1 MVAIGIPDLPLVS
14 GHPVLDLVN
23 TVEPRTSGP
32 PERDHLA
39 RPADLLAWARRAG
52 VVDDPEADA
61 VAGTWAD
68 DPAAADRSLRAAFE
82 IRESAYAVLAA
93 ALAAEPHDITAIG
106 TGAEGARPGIAW
118 VDTTPRIGVAGA
130 EEAGGRID
138 MAWGDGDPSYHVD
151 RVSGPAARLA
161 GHWSAAVGRARLDPG
176 TGVPIRVSVGTRA
189 DSLVVDRLAYS
200 AVELLST
207 VDLRHLRACPIDDGG
222 CGWLF
227 LDRSRNGS
235 RRWCAMGDCGA
246 QAKAR
251 RLTARRRAA
260 RVSAKD

>member
-1 MVAIGIPDLPLVS
+1 MVAVGIPDLPLVS

-23 TVEPRTSGP
+23 TVEPRAPGP

-39 RPADLLAWARRAG
+39 RPADLLAWARRTG
-52 VVDDPEADA
+52 VVDGPEADA

-68 DPAAADRSLRAAFE
+68 DPVAADRSLRAAVDV
-82 IRESAYAVLAA
+82 RESAYAVLTT
-93 ALAAEPHDITAIG
+93 ALAAEPPDVTAFG
-106 TGAEGARPGIAW
+106 AGAEGA
-118 VDTTPRIGVAGA
+118 
-130 EEAGGRID
+130 
-138 MAWGDGDPSYHVD
+138 
-151 RVSGPAARLA
+151 AARLA
-161 GHWSAAVGRARLDPG
+161 GHWSAAVGRARLDPDPNA
-176 TGVPIRVSVGTRA
+176 PIRITVGTSA
-189 DSLVVDRLAYS
+189 DTLVVDRLAYA
-200 AVELLST
+200 AVALLST
-207 VDLRHLRACPIDDGG
+207 VDLRHLRACPPDDGG

-260 RVSAKD
+260 RRRAERVSGKD

>member
-23 TVEPRTSGP
+23 TVEPRSPGP

-52 VVDDPEADA
+52 VVDDAEADA
-61 VAGTWAD
+61 IAGTWAG
-68 DPAAADRSLRAAFE
+68 DPAAADRALRAAVE
-82 IRESAYAVLAA
+82 IRESTYAVLTA
-93 ALAAEPHDITAIG
+93 ALAAEPHDVTAIG
-106 TGAEGARPGIAW
+106 RDAKG
-118 VDTTPRIGVAGA
+118 
-130 EEAGGRID
+130 
-138 MAWGDGDPSYHVD
+138 
-151 RVSGPAARLA
+151 ARLA
-161 GHWSAAVGRARLDPG
+161 GHWAAAVGRARLDPG
-176 TGVPIRVSVGTRA
+176 ATSPIRVTVGTEV

-200 AVELLST
+200 AVDLLST
-207 VDLRHLRACPIDDGG
+207 VDLRHLRACPLDDGG

-246 QAKAR
+246 RAKSR

-260 RVSAKD
+260 RGSGKD

>member
-1 MVAIGIPDLPLVS
+1 VVAVGIPDLPLVS

-23 TVEPRTSGP
+23 TVEPRSPGP

-52 VVDDPEADA
+52 VVDGREADA

-68 DPAAADRSLRAAFE
+68 DPAGAERSLRAAVE
-82 IRESAYAVLAA
+82 LRESAYAVLTA
-93 ALAAEPHDITAIG
+93 ALAAEPPDVTASG
-106 TGAEGARPGIAW
+106 AGAEGA
-118 VDTTPRIGVAGA
+118 
-130 EEAGGRID
+130 
-138 MAWGDGDPSYHVD
+138 
-151 RVSGPAARLA
+151 AACLA
-161 GHWSAAVGRARLDPG
+161 GHWAAAAGRARLEPG
-176 TGVPIRVSVGTRA
+176 TDAPIRIAVGTRA
-189 DSLVVDRLAYS
+189 DSLVVDRLAYA
-200 AVELLST
+200 AVALLST
-207 VDLRHLRACPIDDGG
+207 VDLRHLRACPVEDGG

-260 RVSAKD
+260 RRGAARVSGED